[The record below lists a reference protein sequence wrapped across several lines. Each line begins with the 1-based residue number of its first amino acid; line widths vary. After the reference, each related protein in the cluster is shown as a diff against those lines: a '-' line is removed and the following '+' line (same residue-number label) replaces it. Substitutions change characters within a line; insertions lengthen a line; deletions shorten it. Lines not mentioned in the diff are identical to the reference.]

1 MAEFGLPI
9 GETQPLSLEGKQI
22 LLVDRAM
29 DVEATETILRQL
41 GVRVSVAADATEA
54 LALARRE
61 EFDMAMIGVGVGGD
75 AHGDPLE
82 RLTEGAR
89 VPSILMLASPPEAR
103 RAIQALSRGASD
115 YLLKPLQPGE
125 VVARV
130 ERLLRW
136 QEQDLRTRHLQHEVG
151 RRYLLENV
159 VSLSPGMQRVRDQV
173 LQVAPARSTVLIQGE
188 SGVGKELVA
197 KAIHYNSARRA
208 HPFIAINCSA
218 IPVTLIESDLFGHER
233 GAFTGAVE
241 RQRGKFELAHGG
253 TIFLDEIGEMD
264 LQTQSRLLRVL
275 EEREFMRVGGS
286 RSVRVDVRVL
296 AATNREIRD
305 LIALGRFREDLYFR
319 LNVITIRVPPL
330 RRRLEDIPTLART
343 LLDQICR
350 DNGLPPRQV
359 GDDAIAAFLR
369 HPWPGNVRELKNV
382 LESTAITRPGP
393 IVRAADLADTIRG
406 DAADEADPGAPI
418 GTTLEQLER
427 DLIVRTLGHHGGNR
441 SQTARVLGIGVRTLQ
456 RKIAEY
462 GVRLQ
467 GPRGRPRRVQKSAE
481 TPNPGSSTGSRKPS
495 RRRTPPRATSS

>member
-1 MAEFGLPI
+1 MAEFAPRV
-9 GETQPLSLEGKQI
+9 GETQPLTLEGKQI
-22 LLVDRAM
+22 LLVDRAA

-41 GVRVSVAADATEA
+41 GVKVSVAADATEA

-61 EFDMAMIGVGVGGD
+61 EFDMAMIGVGVGGRD
-75 AHGDPLE
+75 HGDPLE

-103 RAIQALSRGASD
+103 RAIRALSRGASD

-136 QEQDLRTRHLQHEVG
+136 QEQDVRTKHLQHEVG

-159 VSLSPGMQRVRDQV
+159 VSLSPGMQRVREQV

-218 IPVTLIESDLFGHER
+218 IPVTLIESELFGHER

-253 TIFLDEIGEMD
+253 TILLDEIGEMD

-296 AATNREIRD
+296 GATNREIRD

-330 RRRLEDIPTLART
+330 RRRVEDIPTLART
-343 LLDQICR
+343 LLGQICR
-350 DNGLPPRQV
+350 DNGLSPRQV

-369 HPWPGNVRELKNV
+369 YPWPGNVRELKNV

-406 DAADEADPGAPI
+406 EAADEADPGAPV
-418 GTTLEQLER
+418 GTTLEQLQR

-441 SQTARVLGIGVRTLQ
+441 SRTARVLGIGVRTLQ

-467 GPRGRPRRVQKSAE
+467 GSRGRPRVQKSAE
-481 TPNPGSSTGSRKPS
+481 TPNPGSSTASRKPS
-495 RRRTPPRATSS
+495 RKRTPPRATSS

>member
-1 MAEFGLPI
+1 L
-9 GETQPLSLEGKQI
+9 TLEGKQI
-22 LLVDRAM
+22 LLVDRLAE
-29 DVEATETILRQL
+29 VEPTAAILRRL
-41 GVRVSVAADATEA
+41 GVRVSVAGDTTGA

-61 EFDMAMIGVGVGGD
+61 EFDMAMIGIGIGGGADGD
-75 AHGDPLE
+75 ALE
-82 RLTEGAR
+82 RLLEGGR
-89 VPSILMLASPPEAR
+89 IPTILMLASPAESR

-115 YLLKPLQPGE
+115 YLLKPLEPGE

-136 QEQDLRTRHLQHEVG
+136 QEQDVRTKHLQHEVG

-197 KAIHYNSARRA
+197 KAIHYNSTRRT

-218 IPVTLIESDLFGHER
+218 IPVTLIESELFGHER

-305 LIALGRFREDLYFR
+305 LIAGGRFREDLYFR

-330 RRRLEDIPTLART
+330 RRRVEDIPTLART

-359 GDDAIAAFLR
+359 GDDAIVAFLR
-369 HPWPGNVRELKNV
+369 YPWPGNVRELKNV
-382 LESTAITRPGP
+382 LESTAITCPGP
-393 IVRAADLADTIRG
+393 VVQAIDLTETIRG
-406 DAADEADPGAPI
+406 EAGDEAEPGAPI

-427 DLIVRTLGHHGGNR
+427 DLIVRTLGHHAGNR
-441 SQTARVLGIGVRTLQ
+441 SRTARVLGIGVRTLQ
-456 RKIAEY
+456 RKIARY

-467 GPRGRPRRVQKSAE
+467 GSRGRPRRVQKSAE
-481 TPNPGSSTGSRKPS
+481 TPSPGSSTASRKPS
-495 RRRTPPRATSS
+495 RKRTPPHATSS